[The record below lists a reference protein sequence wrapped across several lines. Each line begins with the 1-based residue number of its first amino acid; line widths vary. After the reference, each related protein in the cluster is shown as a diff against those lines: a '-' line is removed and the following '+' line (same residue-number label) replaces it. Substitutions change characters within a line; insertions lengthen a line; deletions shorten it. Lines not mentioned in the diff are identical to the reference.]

1 MSNYTL
7 KTKNNDSELKKILKK
22 RRLYK
27 NILKL
32 KIQCLSL
39 IEVKYNLK
47 KTQKGAKIQLHK

>member
-7 KTKNNDSELKKILKK
+7 KTKNNDSEFKKILKK

-32 KIQCLSL
+32 KIQCL
-39 IEVKYNLK
+39 
-47 KTQKGAKIQLHK
+47 